1 MENIC
6 CVCLEETK
14 KVTNCN
20 HFLCCECYSKMYGK
34 KCPICRR
41 RIIKSSYRK
50 IKKINRETEN
60 VEQSAENN
68 EISNRS
74 VSNQFE
80 LMARLSNNSIFLQ
93 EIQNAMMNA
102 IANLPPNSYIDLNNT
117 IARITVTLTQTQPV
131 D

>member
-20 HFLCCECYSKMYGK
+20 HFLCHVCYSKMYGK
-34 KCPICRR
+34 KCPMCRQK
-41 RIIKSSYRK
+41 IIKSSYRK

-80 LMARLSNNSIFLQ
+80 LMARLSNDRSFLQ
-93 EIQNAMMNA
+93 EIQNSIMIALANA
-102 IANLPPNSYIDLNNT
+102 PTDSYFDLSNT
-117 IARITVTLTQTQPV
+117 FARVTVTLTQTQPV